1 MLIKCFSS
9 LTLLIVLEEAI
20 LTHSQYLCCQNYH
33 LKHKKIILDFSP
45 PSLSLIFRTKLM
57 LLHSKS
63 LHWSSLCSHTSSL
76 MASHPWIL
84 DTLPFTPQCKYDE
97 PAWRGFKETN
107 NEIWEYLYGFHIYQ
121 IEKILGYTSLNTM
134 QEWRHGCNLHMQKL
148 IILPNDTFQQSHTKI
163 TAALWCSSA
172 FV

>member
-1 MLIKCFSS
+1 MLFQSHSTNSPGRGYFNTFTLFMLPKLSFETQKDHTGFFS
-9 LTLLIVLEEAI
+9 
-20 LTHSQYLCCQNYH
+20 
-33 LKHKKIILDFSP
+33 

-57 LLHSKS
+57 LLRCKS

-121 IEKILGYTSLNTM
+121 IEKILGYTSSNTM

-148 IILPNDTFQQSHTKI
+148 IILPNDIFQQSHTKI